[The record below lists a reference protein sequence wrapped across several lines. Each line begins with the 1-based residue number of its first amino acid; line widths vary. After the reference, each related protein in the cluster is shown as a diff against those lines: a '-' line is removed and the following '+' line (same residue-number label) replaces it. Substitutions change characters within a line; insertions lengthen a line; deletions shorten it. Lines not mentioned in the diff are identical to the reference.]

1 MKKNLLIALLCVV
14 IICVFI
20 TACSD
25 STTTDLSNISVLEI
39 GCDPDTSETAGIHF
53 SEYGIG
59 SEEKLN
65 PHSDSEAPQTME
77 TTFNGKNYSGDYWYS
92 IIESYSLSLS
102 DYYNFDNGWF
112 SVNRDSGK
120 LETIVFTDFGSGDKT
135 VDECKTYAEDIASQ
149 YIDLSQYTLVS
160 SPGDPVHGYQ
170 FIKMIDGIETS
181 DVLSIAISSSGDIS
195 SFSNFTNNDSNAMS
209 KNEIPSEMSNAIE
222 KFKSPEVTEML
233 EEKIYSNYEN
243 CTHYQIINQKLVRLE
258 NNEFGMVYIVD
269 IEFEPYPL
277 GNGEY
282 AFPSAR
288 IELLVCETPVE

>member
-25 STTTDLSNISVLEI
+25 STTTDFSNISVLEI
-39 GCDPDTSETAGIHF
+39 GSDPDTSEAAGIHF
-53 SEYGIG
+53 SEYGLW
-59 SEEKLN
+59 SDANLN
-65 PHSDSEAPQTME
+65 PHSDSEAQQTME
-77 TTFNGKNYSGDYWYS
+77 VTFNGKNYSGDYWYS
-92 IIESYSLSLS
+92 IVESYSLSLS

-112 SVNRDSGK
+112 SVNRESGK
-120 LETIVFTDFGSGDKT
+120 LETIVFTNFGSGDKS
-135 VDECKTYAEDIASQ
+135 VEECKTYAEDIASQ

-160 SPGDPVHGYQ
+160 SEGDPVHGYQ
-170 FIKMIDGIETS
+170 FIKMIDGFETS
-181 DVLSIAISSSGDIS
+181 DVLTIAISSSGDIS
-195 SFSNFTNNDSNAMS
+195 SFSNFTNNDSNKMS

-222 KFKSPEVTEML
+222 KFKSPEVAEML